1 MKKNEKKGIWIPIE
15 ILNDKNLDSSDK
27 ILLSE
32 IYSLINLPN
41 GCFAPNKY
49 FRDLLG
55 ITSGAAS
62 KRITALKEKGYIETK
77 NVYDNKACQG
87 RIITRPKN
95 QKSIEDNVEVIQR
108 GGSLGNQDPVS
119 VKPIPTS
126 LSTNGVLP
134 EGPEPTSF
142 GKPINTIINTDIE
155 KQYNYS
161 NTLNE
166 PKESVDDTF
175 NFQDEFI
182 SNPSGNNNFQQ
193 IIIENTSSTESKKY
207 TGVSQSG
214 PMTSYQYTK
223 LQFENARDYLA
234 EATSLGADIFNY
246 ANEKRYFLLKD
257 KLEPSTFADIILP
270 MKHYMQARKNLG
282 LDKK

>member
-49 FRDLLG
+49 FGDLLN

-77 NVYDNKACQG
+77 NIYDNKACQG

-95 QKSIEDNVEVIQR
+95 QKSIDQDNIDVIQR
-108 GGSLGNQDPVS
+108 GGSLRNQDPVP

-134 EGPEPTSF
+134 EEP
-142 GKPINTIINTDIE
+142 G
-155 KQYNYS
+155 
-161 NTLNE
+161 
-166 PKESVDDTF
+166 
-175 NFQDEFI
+175 
-182 SNPSGNNNFQQ
+182 
-193 IIIENTSSTESKKY
+193 
-207 TGVSQSG
+207 
-214 PMTSYQYTK
+214 
-223 LQFENARDYLA
+223 
-234 EATSLGADIFNY
+234 
-246 ANEKRYFLLKD
+246 
-257 KLEPSTFADIILP
+257 
-270 MKHYMQARKNLG
+270 
-282 LDKK
+282 